1 MGKVLVQCG
10 ASEEAR
16 RGVPAACRSF
26 PLPLEGTKPAAAA
39 GGAECRAPDE
49 GVEHA
54 ACVGGA
60 GGGAAA
66 QAVPEPDSAPAEV
79 RVRQEYLR
87 HKPYQGI
94 PGYLIVVP
102 CARQYHS

>member
-16 RGVPAACRSF
+16 RGVPAAGRSF
-26 PLPLEGTKPAAAA
+26 PPPLEGAKPAAAA
-39 GGAECRAPDE
+39 GGAKCRAPDE

-54 ACVGGA
+54 AGVRGA

-66 QAVPEPDSAPAEV
+66 QAVPEPGSAPAEV
-79 RVRQEYLR
+79 RVRQECVT

-94 PGYLIVVP
+94 PGV
-102 CARQYHS
+102 